1 MSDGMDFNK
10 RLIGEIKLFN
20 GQFFADDLVENKYA
34 FITYLF
40 SKLES
45 KDPKDLTIVG
55 EEYPSLKSNVD
66 AYYKDE
72 DSGVADL
79 YIGLFD
85 EKADDLSFCAK
96 EEVDGVFEKTV
107 TFLKMTLEGKQYN
120 FDLNSLTFEVANSI
134 SQNVSGNDSNV
145 VVNLFVNKRVP
156 EKFKRDSVEN
166 IGRYSVAFR
175 TYDLDDLK
183 NKFGELQKETNELD
197 CEKTF
202 GQGIAALK
210 IASHPNA
217 DVFLLGMKGVW
228 LAHLYKTDSI
238 RLLEPNVRSY
248 LKRTS
253 KVNAGILDTIE
264 NEPEYFAS
272 YNNGISAVA
281 TDVKFKGGGSDVIE
295 TISNFQIVNGGQ
307 TTATLAEA
315 TKEDYAKQLNNIVVP
330 VKLTV
335 VKNLTKANELISN
348 ISTFSNTQTAI
359 KKSDPPSNAPF
370 FKAYEKLSRQIVR
383 ERDDGTDYIC
393 YFERTN
399 GQYDTDLMRN
409 KKSAAFKSANPNNL
423 RFTKIDL
430 ALAVNCWQ
438 QKPHV
443 GCMGKEKSFNA
454 FFDAVKKHA
463 TLPDEQFFK
472 QSYALVL
479 LLRHLDDLA
488 KRMELTYKSNVIAY
502 ALSLASFTTG
512 KRLDLMAIWDEGTVP
527 SRYDAYFL
535 EVMPKISE
543 IINAASPNVPEPR
556 MWARKEGCWEKVKQ
570 IVSLKPLSRGVIVDF
585 YPESQAFSF
594 ISVND
599 NLFNGSLWLT
609 LILWDAKNKVLSD
622 KDRKMAKYMR
632 TLADKQGTNLTD
644 KQRKY
649 ALDVFLNAAAHGF
662 DYKKIR

>member
-1 MSDGMDFNK
+1 MSEEMDFNK

-20 GQFFADDLVENKYA
+20 GQFFADDLIENKYA
-34 FITYLF
+34 FIAYLF

-45 KDPKDLTIVG
+45 KDPKDLTIVN
-55 EEYPSLKSNVD
+55 EEYPSLKSNID
-66 AYYKDE
+66 AYYRDE

-79 YIGLFD
+79 YIAIFD
-85 EKADDLSFCAK
+85 DKADDVSFCTK
-96 EEVDGVFEKTV
+96 EEVDGAFEKAIN
-107 TFLKMTLEGKQYN
+107 FLKMALDGKQYN
-120 FDLNSLTFEVANSI
+120 FDLSSLTFDIANSV
-134 SQNVSGNDSNV
+134 SQNASGNDSNV
-145 VVNLFVNKRVP
+145 AVNLFVNKRVP

-166 IGRYSVAFR
+166 IGHYSVAFR

-183 NKFGELQKETNELD
+183 SKFSELQKETNELD

-202 GQGIAALK
+202 GQSIAALK
-210 IASHPNA
+210 IASHPNT
-217 DVFLLGMKGVW
+217 DVYLLGMKGVW
-228 LAHLYKTDSI
+228 LAHLYKTDSV

-281 TDVKFKGGGSDVIE
+281 TDVKFKNGGSNIIE

-315 TKEDYAKQLNNIVVP
+315 TKEDYAKQLNDIVVP

-335 VKNLTKANELISN
+335 VKNLTKASDLISN

-383 ERDDGTDYIC
+383 ERDDGSSYIC

-399 GQYDTDLMRN
+399 GQYDTDAMRN
-409 KKSAAFKSANPNNL
+409 KKSAAFKSANPSEL
-423 RFTKIDL
+423 KFTKIDL

-438 QKPHV
+438 QMPHV
-443 GCMGKEKSFNA
+443 GCMGKEKSFNT
-454 FFDAVKKHA
+454 FFDAVKKQA
-463 TLPDEQFFK
+463 TMPDELFFK
-472 QSYALVL
+472 RSYALVL
-479 LLRHLDDLA
+479 LLRHLDALA
-488 KRMELTYKSNVIAY
+488 KHMELTYKSNVIAY
-502 ALSLASFTTG
+502 ALALASFVTG
-512 KRLDLMAIWDEGTVP
+512 KRLDLMAIWEEGAVP
-527 SRYDAYFL
+527 ARYDSYFL
-535 EVMPKISE
+535 DVMPKISAV
-543 IINAASPNVPEPR
+543 INGASPNVPEPR

-570 IVSLKPLSRGVIVDF
+570 IVSLKPLSRGVTIDF

-599 NLFNGSLWLT
+599 NLFNGSVWLA
-609 LILWDAKNKVLSD
+609 LILWDAKNKVLND
-622 KDRKMAKYMR
+622 KERKMAKFMR
-632 TLADKQGTNLTD
+632 TLADKKGSNLTD

-649 ALDVFLNAAAHGF
+649 ALDIFLKAAGHGF
-662 DYKKIR
+662 DYKKIK